1 MRATEYRLRAGE
13 RATPAISHMR
23 AAMCAVCGRDERVR
37 VGRARVVYWGNRRDV
52 AVVVMAMVM
61 VMVVVV
67 VVMVARL
74 LVLVLLVSLVLLV
87 LLLVLLLLVVVGVV

>member
-1 MRATEYRLRAGE
+1 MRATEYRLRVGE

-52 AVVVMAMVM
+52 AVVVMTMVM

-67 VVMVARL
+67 VVMVVRL
-74 LVLVLLVSLVLLV
+74 LVLLALLLL
-87 LLLVLLLLVVVGVV
+87 LLLVLLLLVVV